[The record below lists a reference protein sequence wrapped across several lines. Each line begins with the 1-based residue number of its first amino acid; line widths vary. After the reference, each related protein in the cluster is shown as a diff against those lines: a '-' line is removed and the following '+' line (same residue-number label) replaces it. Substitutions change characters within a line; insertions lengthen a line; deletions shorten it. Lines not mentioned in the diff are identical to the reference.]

1 MSSESRRAY
10 ACRLVSA
17 SSVMRDVTDVVS
29 VMRVITDILS
39 VMRVITDILSVM
51 RDITDVLSVIKTRT
65 APVHAGRQKG
75 AGAGS

>member
-29 VMRVITDILS
+29 VMRVITDIF
-39 VMRVITDILSVM
+39 SVM

-65 APVHAGRQKG
+65 GPVHAGRQKG